1 MICTSFCL
9 QFTLVV
15 FEHVVE
21 MPSIINAYPGKSATL
36 DYLASAS
43 VDLILVCLA
52 DICYHVNSLLAYS
65 HCFSLFSVSLF

>member
-21 MPSIINAYPGKSATL
+21 MRSIINAYRGKSATL

-43 VDLILVCLA
+43 VDLVLVCLA
-52 DICYHVNSLLAYS
+52 DICYHVNS
-65 HCFSLFSVSLF
+65 FTGIFPLF